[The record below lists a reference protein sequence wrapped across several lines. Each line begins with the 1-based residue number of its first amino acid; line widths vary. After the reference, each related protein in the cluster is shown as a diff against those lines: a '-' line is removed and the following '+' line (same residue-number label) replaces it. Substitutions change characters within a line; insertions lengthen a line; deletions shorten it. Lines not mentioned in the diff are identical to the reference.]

1 MAHCSGWQ
9 SGAHKDRSVPALPA
23 HHSTPPAPYCSRTD
37 SSSKQ
42 ICRNSTCNLALNW
55 EQIEQVLCVVGNKSG
70 VCVEGKER
78 EIYWKGRGKEMIPGS
93 FMWGK
98 VGLLS
103 VGAPRQESYYYR
115 KLEQPSPALH
125 LDKIPPPKKKKKK
138 TGKEKQML
146 RCVSSRLQPTV
157 FYKVAPFCSVLPVS
171 RRV

>member
-1 MAHCSGWQ
+1 
-9 SGAHKDRSVPALPA
+9 
-23 HHSTPPAPYCSRTD
+23 
-37 SSSKQ
+37 
-42 ICRNSTCNLALNW
+42 
-55 EQIEQVLCVVGNKSG
+55 
-70 VCVEGKER
+70 
-78 EIYWKGRGKEMIPGS
+78 MIPGS

-125 LDKIPPPKKKKKK
+125 LDKKKR

-157 FYKVAPFCSVLPVS
+157 FYKVAPFCSVSPVS
-171 RRV
+171 